1 VIFRREP
8 IHKQLAREA
17 RLDTEPQDDRPR
29 QPAADDSREPWGP
42 TGVHGI
48 PRPRRWDA
56 VASAEAPG
64 LTGDEV
70 HFVALP
76 GGDLVVDEDEPADS
90 LGPLA
95 DAVEQTI
102 EPPYRAEGI
111 RRRDAIWAVAARRI
125 RIAELEADGDDLA
138 LSVTENGRTLTVDGS
153 QAFGSNPELERLAD
167 GSSEHYVMRAR
178 RLDGNLWEIEADP
191 L

>member
-1 VIFRREP
+1 MIFRREP
-8 IHKQLAREA
+8 LHKKLAREA
-17 RLDTEPQDDRPR
+17 ELDQAEPGSPVDVGPH
-29 QPAADDSREPWGP
+29 WGV
-42 TGVHGI
+42 TGIHGV

-64 LTGDEV
+64 LSGGEV

-76 GGDLVVDEDEPADS
+76 GGDLVLDEDEPAHT

-102 EPPYRAEGI
+102 EPPYRAEAVRQG
-111 RRRDAIWAVAARRI
+111 DEVWAVAAQRI
-125 RIAELEADGDDLA
+125 EVAQLEADGDEIELVVNQEGRS
-138 LSVTENGRTLTVDGS
+138 LSVDG
-153 QAFGSNPELERLAD
+153 AREFGSIPELERLGAQESD
-167 GSSEHYVMRAR
+167 SFVVRAK
-178 RLDGNLWEIEADP
+178 RLDGDLWEVTASA

>member
-8 IHKQLAREA
+8 IHKKLAREA
-17 RLDTEPQDDRPR
+17 RLEQQPEPPLVDPG
-29 QPAADDSREPWGP
+29 PHWGV
-42 TGVHGI
+42 TGIHGV

-64 LTGDEV
+64 LAGDEL

-76 GGDLVVDEDEPADS
+76 NGDLVVDEDEPEDT

-95 DAVEQTI
+95 AAIEQTV
-102 EPPYRAEGI
+102 EPPYRAEAV
-111 RRRDAIWAVAARRI
+111 RQREDVWAVAARRV
-125 RIAELEADGDDLA
+125 RVATFEADGDELEVVVSDAGRMLTVDGRREFGSIAELE
-138 LSVTENGRTLTVDGS
+138 SIGRNEG
-153 QAFGSNPELERLAD
+153 
-167 GSSEHYVMRAR
+167 EHYVVRAR
-178 RLDGNLWEIEADP
+178 RLDRGLWEVEADP

>member
-8 IHKQLAREA
+8 LHKKLAREA
-17 RLDTEPQDDRPR
+17 QLEQAEPAPIVDPG
-29 QPAADDSREPWGP
+29 PHWGNAGIH
-42 TGVHGI
+42 GV

-64 LTGDEV
+64 LAGDEV

-76 GGDLVVDEDEPADS
+76 NGDLVVDEDEPADT

-95 DAVEQTI
+95 DAIERTV
-102 EPPYRAEGI
+102 EPPYRAEAVRQGENV
-111 RRRDAIWAVAARRI
+111 WAVAARRVEV
-125 RIAELEADGDDLA
+125 AEFEAEGDELELVANEGA
-138 LSVTENGRTLTVDGS
+138 RAFTVDGAR
-153 QAFGSNPELERLAD
+153 AFGTIPELERLGGRESD
-167 GSSEHYVMRAR
+167 SYVIRAS
-178 RLDGNLWEIEADP
+178 RLDGNIWEVTASA